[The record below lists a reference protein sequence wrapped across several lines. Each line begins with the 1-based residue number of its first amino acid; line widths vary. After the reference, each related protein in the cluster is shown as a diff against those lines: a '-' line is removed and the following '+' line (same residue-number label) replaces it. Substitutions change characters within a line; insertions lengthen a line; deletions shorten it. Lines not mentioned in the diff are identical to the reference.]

1 MPVSLPP
8 EQWPATHR
16 TAGHP
21 EIRFSSGTS
30 VPLGDLGAFLPHL
43 FGRRGRAGRTDCCW
57 PADTCPV
64 EDPQGPLAA
73 AAAHRRNGA
82 LVARTEHRHNQVR
95 TLRQEGKTIRAIM
108 RDLGLSRGT
117 VRRFVRADHVDD
129 LVAKPRT
136 RPAPGYRVRQGR

>member
-1 MPVSLPP
+1 MV
-8 EQWPATHR
+8 ER
-16 TAGHP
+16 TAAGLR
-21 EIRFSSGTS
+21 IRARSKTRK
-30 VPLGDLGAFLPHL
+30 
-43 FGRRGRAGRTDCCW
+43 GRLRRLRHT
-57 PADTCPV
+57 V
-64 EDPQGPLAA
+64 
-73 AAAHRRNGA
+73 RNGA

-136 RPAPGYRVRQGR
+136 RPAPGYRRSSRPLKGSIDTVNASSPRCDWESTTPILVMAQTQQCLPVSF